1 MRADDLF
8 QQHAPELSG
17 YFHRR
22 LGSPDLAADLCQEV
36 YLRLRRLER
45 AGGGAPLHY
54 PLHNPRAFLFRI
66 ARNLLI
72 DHLRQQHT
80 RPATVALHD
89 PDLRLESGAPTPE
102 AAASSAQTLAGVQA
116 ALTELPEHVRQA
128 LLWNRLEGLTQ
139 REIGTRLGGSERMAG
154 KYISRALRHCRAWL
168 AAAVLL
174 LMVVTATHLPWRVWG
189 ADQRTAAGEQRV
201 LTLDDGSRL
210 TLAGDSAI
218 NLDLVDHQR
227 HVTLLRGRAYFQVA
241 SDPHR
246 PFLVEAGE
254 ARVRVTGTRFEVHRD
269 GDDRVRLTVSEGEVV
284 ASGVGRRLTLRA
296 GEQVDWTRGRLGER
310 HRVDVDHVLAWLEG
324 RLVFRDQPLR
334 KILQALA
341 PHHPDRLL
349 LLDHALG
356 ERRFSGTLNIGDPD
370 AALSALSQTLPL
382 TARRLPGVVI
392 LY

>member
-1 MRADDLF
+1 MGADDLF

-22 LGSPDLAADLCQEV
+22 LGSPELAADLCQEV
-36 YLRLRRLER
+36 YLRLRRLEQ

-72 DHLRQQHT
+72 DHLRQQHA

-89 PDLRLESGAPTPE
+89 PDLRLESDAPTPE

-116 ALTELPEHVRQA
+116 ALTELPDHVRQA

-139 REIGTRLGGSERMAG
+139 REIGTRLGVSERMAG
-154 KYISRALRHCRAWL
+154 KYISRALSHCRAWL

-174 LMVVTATHLPWRVWG
+174 LMVVVAAQLPWRVWG

-201 LTLDDGSRL
+201 LTLEDGSRV

-218 NLDLVDHQR
+218 DLNLSDHQR
-227 HVTLLRGRAYFQVA
+227 RVTLLRGRAYFQVA
-241 SDPHR
+241 KDPQR
-246 PFLVEAGE
+246 PFLVVAGE
-254 ARVRVTGTRFEVHRD
+254 AKVRVTGTRFEVRRD
-269 GDDRVRLTVSEGEVV
+269 EGERVRLTVAEGEVV

-296 GEQVDWTRGRLGER
+296 GEQVHWSRGRLGDPR
-310 HRVDVDHVLAWLEG
+310 RVDVAPVLAWLEG
-324 RLVFRDQPLR
+324 RLVFSDQPLR
-334 KILQALA
+334 DILRELA
-341 PHHPDRLL
+341 PHHPDHLL
-349 LLDHALG
+349 LLDQTLA
-356 ERRFSGTLNIGDPD
+356 ERRFSGTLNSGNPD

-382 TARRLPGVVI
+382 TVRHLPGVVI